1 MNTYLYDMEL
11 DKKEAHLL
19 DRVIALWQQSALI
32 DEEKAKQLQDTY
44 TRRESNLGTLAIY
57 AFIAALSCG
66 LLAFGSL
73 VLDEKWIELLRKQFG
88 VSEVIVSIIFL
99 LLTFLLTYWVKRRK
113 QRYPEAGI
121 ANESFLITVVM
132 SFGVAMV
139 YLGRSLG
146 YSGEHYIWLIL
157 LAAIGYGALAFY
169 LKSPLLWVVMII
181 ALAGFWGAATYEW
194 QDKADYFL
202 GMNYPL
208 RMSLFGILVV
218 LAAFAL
224 KRLPALG
231 YVQQTSLVTGWL
243 LLLIAAWTLSIFGN
257 YSSYEAWSAIR
268 QGRLWPWALAYTILL
283 IAVLWYAVR
292 QKDDTLRDII
302 LIFFLVNIYTRYFE
316 YFWDRTN
323 KGLFFALL
331 AVSFWWLGKKAERW
345 RKQLK

>member
-1 MNTYLYDMEL
+1 MEL

-19 DRVIALWQQSALI
+19 DRFIARWTQSALI
-32 DEEKAKQLQDTY
+32 DASTAEQLKGTY
-44 TRRESNLGTLAIY
+44 ASRESNLGALAIY

-88 VSEVIVSIIFL
+88 VSEVIVSVIFL
-99 LLTFLLTYWVKRRK
+99 LLTGLLVYWTRRRK
-113 QRYPEAGI
+113 HRHPESVI

-146 YSGEHYIWLIL
+146 YSSDHYIWLIL
-157 LAAIGYGALAFY
+157 LSAIGYGALALY
-169 LKSPLLWVVMII
+169 LKSPLLWVVMILT
-181 ALAGFWGAATYEW
+181 LAGFWGAASYEW

-208 RMSLFGILVV
+208 RMTLFGGLVV
-218 LAAFAL
+218 VAGFAL
-224 KRLPALG
+224 TRVQALS
-231 YVQQTSLVTGWL
+231 YLQKTTIITGWL

-268 QGRLWPWALAYTILL
+268 QGRLWLWAVGFTVLL
-283 IAVLWYAVR
+283 IGLLWYAV
-292 QKDDTLRDII
+292 QVKDDTLRDIV
-302 LIFFLVNIYTRYFE
+302 LVFFLLNIYTRYFE
-316 YFWDRTN
+316 YFWDHTN

-331 AVSFWWLGKKAERW
+331 AISFWWLGKRAERW